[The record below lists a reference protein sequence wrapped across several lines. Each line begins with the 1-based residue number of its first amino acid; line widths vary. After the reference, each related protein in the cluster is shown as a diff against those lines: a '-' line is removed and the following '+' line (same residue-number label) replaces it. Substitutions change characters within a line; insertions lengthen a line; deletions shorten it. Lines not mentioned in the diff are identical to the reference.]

1 MAKLKK
7 VAISERAL
15 LARINRKLKQDNEQ
29 LRKCK
34 VDSRGYGELGD
45 YYAIDLNRNTV
56 TATHVDLSKWGK
68 EMKVL
73 ADFEVLES

>member
-1 MAKLKK
+1 MAKLQK

-34 VDSRGYGELGD
+34 VDSRGYVELGG
-45 YYAIDLNRNTV
+45 YYAIDLNRNAV
-56 TATHVDLSKWGK
+56 IATHVDLSKWGK